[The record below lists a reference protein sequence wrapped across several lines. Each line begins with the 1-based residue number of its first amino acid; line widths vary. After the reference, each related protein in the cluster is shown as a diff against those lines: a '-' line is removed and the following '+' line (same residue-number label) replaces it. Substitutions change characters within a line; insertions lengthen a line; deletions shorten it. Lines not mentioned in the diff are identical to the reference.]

1 MKTFVKYNFFFLAVS
16 VTSLLLV
23 SCASTK
29 KTEAAPII
37 ETKAAEPSVE
47 VLEDDEEYTR
57 STNNMEGAVTKDV
70 FTEDKKIILEII
82 NNLDKIMKSDDYS
95 SWVNYIDKESLT
107 YWQNP
112 KNLHKAESKLPVKGL
127 KLNDLE
133 DYFHLVFIQSR
144 VGRQID
150 EIRYISDSS
159 VKAVQVR
166 EDQDVVY
173 YYFHKING
181 IWKLHLPPL
190 ED

>member
-1 MKTFVKYNFFFLAVS
+1 MCS
-16 VTSLLLV
+16 
-23 SCASTK
+23 
-29 KTEAAPII
+29 
-37 ETKAAEPSVE
+37 
-47 VLEDDEEYTR
+47 
-57 STNNMEGAVTKDV
+57 
-70 FTEDKKIILEII
+70 
-82 NNLDKIMKSDDYS
+82 SD
-95 SWVNYIDKESLT
+95 L
-107 YWQNP
+107 P
-112 KNLHKAESKLPVKGL
+112 KNLHKAEAKLPVKGL

-181 IWKLHLPPL
+181 TWKLHLPPL